1 MKKLIEIRN
10 NTSDVYMN
18 ITFKKKHTQTLIIM
32 NYYYRYRRRK

>member
-18 ITFKKKHTQTLIIM
+18 ITFKKNTQTLIIM
-32 NYYYRYRRRK
+32 NYYYCY

>member
-18 ITFKKKHTQTLIIM
+18 ITFKEKNTHKLLL
-32 NYYYRYRRRK
+32 